1 MVFFDLCGLYLYEIK
16 EDGMGGEM
24 GYLQR
29 MPAIGWIGCYPLT
42 WHGCTDVRLRMWDCR
57 DGNGAGHFGYPPAPP
72 LMG

>member
-1 MVFFDLCGLYLYEIK
+1 MRWCFLICVVCICDETK

-42 WHGCTDVRLRMWDCR
+42 WHGCTDVRLRMWEVENFSNEDWFCNSDCVI
-57 DGNGAGHFGYPPAPP
+57 
-72 LMG
+72 